1 MKKALPSFAILLMVT
16 QFALAHVGSPNVF
29 FEGRA
34 GAYSIYA
41 VIRPPAAVPGAA
53 QVSVSVRDPDVRSVS
68 LLPVMWPAGRQGSP
82 LAIAAQRVPGG
93 TNLWSAEVWF
103 LRPGSYTVRL
113 GLEGRR
119 GLGVATVPVN

>member
-1 MKKALPSFAILLMVT
+1 MDWASRGCLVEHFAPMKRVLLPLALSLAFARL
-16 QFALAHVGSPNVF
+16 APAHVGSPNVF

-41 VIRPPAAVPGAA
+41 VIRPPAALPGAA

-82 LAIAAQRVPGG
+82 LAITAQRVPGG
-93 TNLWSAEVWF
+93 TNLWSAEAWF
-103 LRPGSYTVRL
+103 LRPGSYT
-113 GLEGRR
+113 
-119 GLGVATVPVN
+119 